1 MAIRAFRMG
10 DEASQV
16 SVYNEAAAELPKFK
30 PASLDDVRRRRLA
43 TDFDHGGKS
52 VAEVG
57 GRIVGYAGYQGNG
70 RVSFPWCRKGHE
82 DQAEPLFHA
91 VFQAM
96 RERGISRAFA
106 AYRAD
111 WKPQCEFFTSRG
123 FRLSREMINFLIDLA
138 DMPTP
143 AASPSAGF
151 ATLVPADVP
160 EVLGLSPQ
168 ALRVSTTQELERH
181 LLHNAYFK
189 PEAVFVRRGRNGAI
203 AAVGVLVED
212 PKYADPNQLDSA
224 MPCFRLGAF
233 GTESMSVKR
242 INGLF
247 SFLARPG
254 NDVNPL
260 GLSLLGEA
268 SYRLRNTELDC
279 LAAQVPSDV
288 PHLLRF
294 YQQYFR
300 RQGSFP
306 VFERELVLG

>member
-10 DEASQV
+10 DEAAQV

-30 PASLDDVRRRRLA
+30 PASLDEVRRRRLGA
-43 TDFDHGGKS
+43 DSDQGGRL

-57 GRIVGYAGYQGNG
+57 GRIVGYAGFQGNG

-91 VFQAM
+91 VILAM
-96 RERGISRAFA
+96 RERGLTRAFA
-106 AYRAD
+106 AYRTD
-111 WKPQCEFFTSRG
+111 WKAQCDFFTARG
-123 FRLSREMINFLIDLA
+123 FRLAREMVNFVIDLA

-143 AASPSAGF
+143 AASPSGGF
-151 ATLVPADVP
+151 ATLTAADVP
-160 EVLGLSPQ
+160 EVLGLAPQ
-168 ALRVSTTQELERH
+168 ALRVSTTAELERH
-181 LLHNAYFK
+181 LVHNAYFQ
-189 PEAVFVRRGRNGAI
+189 PEAVFVRRGRTGAI
-203 AAVGVLVED
+203 AAVGVLVEN

-233 GTESMSVKR
+233 GTEGMSVKR

-279 LAAQVPSDV
+279 CATQVPSDV

-306 VFERELVLG
+306 VFERELAQG